1 MSTATEKTLTMKQIQ
16 EAKKQERIVDNGLSS
31 YIEVGLA
38 LRKIQ
43 TEKLHAGKFIDYAMD
58 RFALNSH
65 TIYRLMRAAEV
76 AKNLMDADLPA
87 PKNAGQAHCIHD
99 ICKDDPKEQVD
110 LWKKLTESG
119 VPISLSEILR
129 FVEAE
134 KKDSDLT
141 AESPESSDKAV
152 GDVDMDSVHH
162 VEPREFRA
170 SDADPLPCLKRA
182 TQELQAV
189 TNAIADGFDDL
200 DSITDEIERL
210 TELLD
215 GIRSKLGSVQVAA

>member
-1 MSTATEKTLTMKQIQ
+1 MRSEIETTLTKKQIR
-16 EAKKQERIVDNGLSS
+16 EAKKQEGIVDNGLSS

-58 RFALNSH
+58 RFALKSH

-76 AKNLMDADLPA
+76 AKNLMDAGLPA

-99 ICKDDPKEQVD
+99 ICKDDPKEQIE
-110 LWKKLTESG
+110 LWKKVIESG
-119 VPISLSEILR
+119 LPISLSEIMK
-129 FVEAE
+129 FAEAE

-141 AESPESSDKAV
+141 AESPEYSDEVV
-152 GDVDMDSVHH
+152 GEVDMDSAHH
-162 VEPREFRA
+162 VEPKEFKA
-170 SDADPLPCLKRA
+170 SDADPLPCLQRA
-182 TQELQAV
+182 AQELQAV
-189 TNAIADGFDDL
+189 SNAIDDGFGDL
-200 DSITDEIERL
+200 NSLEEEVERL

-215 GIRSKLGSVQVAA
+215 GIRSKLGSVQIAA